1 MVLEVYFFSMQQ
13 SCRQCQQQFDIAP
26 SDLAFYAKISP
37 VFNGKK
43 EMVPAPTLC
52 PECRQQRRYAIR
64 NERNLHRRACTLCGR
79 NGLAMYSSEKP
90 FPVHCASCW
99 WSDKW
104 HGEASGR
111 AYDFGKSFFEQ
122 FAALQ
127 RDVPRIGLYLVNS
140 ENCDYCNYLG
150 DCKSCYLTFG
160 SVYSQDCL
168 YGSAYY
174 SKDCVD
180 NLVTRECE
188 LCYECTDCRKLY
200 HCFHCQDCFHSDHLL
215 LCYDMLGC
223 SECIAC
229 AGLRNKKY
237 HIGNKAYSK
246 EEYETLKAA
255 INLNDAQTMRKYRE
269 QMETV
274 KLATPRHY
282 MPSSSVQNVSG
293 THIYNCKNT
302 FQSFYVDRCEDCAY
316 CMQTVDLK
324 DCHDNNYTEENE
336 LCYEYLGMYG
346 AKNTFLS
353 TFSRH
358 TYDVWYSE
366 YCINAKYLFG
376 CVGIRDRQYC
386 ILNKQYTKEEYERL
400 VPQIIAA
407 MRKAGEWGEFFPVEL
422 SPFAYNETVAQEY
435 FPLSKDEVQR
445 RGWKWREE
453 KDEMPKVTKIIAAA
467 HLPPSIDDIPDDI
480 LNWAIQCEA
489 TKRPFKIIKQELE
502 FYRSMRLPIPH
513 LHPDERHSRRMAL
526 RNPRRLWGRAC
537 GKCAKSIQTT
547 YSPDRPEVVYCEE
560 CYLKEVY

>member
-1 MVLEVYFFSMQQ
+1 MQRSCHQCGETFEVTS
-13 SCRQCQQQFDIAP
+13 
-26 SDLAFYAKISP
+26 SDLAYFERISP
-37 VFNGKK
+37 VFSGKK
-43 EMVPAPTLC
+43 EQLPPPTHC
-52 PECRQQRRYAIR
+52 PSCRQQRRYAIR
-64 NERNLHRRACTLCGR
+64 NERNLHKRTCGLCGKS
-79 NGLAMYSSEKP
+79 GLFMYAPGKP
-90 FPVHCASCW
+90 FPVYCPSCW

-104 HGEASGR
+104 HGETAGR
-111 AYDFGKSFFEQ
+111 DFDFNRPFFEQ

-127 RDVPRIGLYLVNS
+127 RDVPRIGVYLVNS

-188 LCYECTDCRKLY
+188 LSYECTDCRKLY
-200 HCFHCQDCFHSDHLL
+200 RCLHCQDCFHSDHLL
-215 LCYDMLGC
+215 FCYDLQGC

-237 HIGNKAYSK
+237 HIGNVAHSK
-246 EEYETLKAA
+246 DDYEALRAKIDFCDAA
-255 INLNDAQTMRKYRE
+255 TMEQLRKQLN
-269 QMETV
+269 TV
-274 KLATPRHY
+274 KLSTPRHY

-293 THIYNCKNT
+293 THLYNCKNT
-302 FQSFYVDRCEDCAY
+302 FRSFYVDRCEDCAY

-324 DCHDNNYTEENE
+324 DCRDNNYTEENE

-346 AKNTFLS
+346 ATNTFLS

-358 TYDVWYSE
+358 TYEVWYSE

-376 CVGIRDRQYC
+376 CAGIRDREYC

-400 VPQIIAA
+400 TPKIIEH
-407 MRKAGEWGEFFPVEL
+407 MRKSGEWGEFFPVAL

-435 FPLSKDEVQR
+435 FPLSKKEATEH
-445 RGWKWREE
+445 GWAWREE
-453 KDEMPKVTKIIAAA
+453 KDEMPKVSKVISASQ
-467 HLPPSIDDIPDDI
+467 LPASIDDIPDDV
-480 LNWAIQCEA
+480 LNWAIQCEV
-489 TKRPFKIIKQELE
+489 TGRPFKVIKQELD

-513 LHPDERHSRRMAL
+513 FHPDERHKRRMAL
-526 RNPRRLWGRAC
+526 RNPRALWKR
-537 GKCAKSIQTT
+537 KCASCAKDIETT
-547 YSPDRPEVVYCEE
+547 YAPERPERVYCES